1 MATVTQNQEVLTGA
15 NVSSVPNRSPFRYP
29 GGKTW
34 LVEQVRDWL
43 AVKGGR
49 SVELVEPFAGGAIVS
64 LTAVAEQ
71 LTGSAVLVEK
81 DERVRDVWR
90 AILGRSGRKLAEQVE
105 EFEFSPTKL
114 RTKLSEE
121 GENIRE
127 RAFRTLLTNRVRRNG
142 IIAES
147 GGMLKN
153 GENGGGVG
161 SRWYPQTLGKRIR
174 EIVSLRD
181 RIEVSSHTTGL
192 RYMRSRENDD
202 DTIFFIDPPYPE
214 VGKRLYRHS
223 DVRAEQVFECAASLS
238 GDFLLTYKN
247 TEKIRALARK
257 HDFESRPIRMWS
269 GHNATQTELLIGK
282 SLAWTAV

>member
-1 MATVTQNQEVLTGA
+1 VWLNAAEKKEAEEKADRAGLRFGVYLRRAALNKDMLPAGA
-15 NVSSVPNRSPFRYP
+15 RA
-29 GGKTW
+29 
-34 LVEQVRDWL
+34 ERDKL
-43 AVKGGR
+43 IN
-49 SVELVEPFAGGAIVS
+49 EL
-64 LTAVAEQ
+64 
-71 LTGSAVLVEK
+71 
-81 DERVRDVWR
+81 
-90 AILGRSGRKLAEQVE
+90 
-105 EFEFSPTKL
+105 
-114 RTKLSEE
+114 
-121 GENIRE
+121 
-127 RAFRTLLTNRVRRNG
+127 
-142 IIAES
+142 AES

-181 RIEVSSHTTGL
+181 RIEVSSYTTGL

-282 SLAWTAV
+282 SLAWAAVCLR